1 MNRRHRTILVTGG
14 AGFVGSHLATLLK
27 RDREGAKVIAF
38 DNLKRRGS
46 ELALQRLA
54 RAGVAFVHGDVRQA
68 GDLAE
73 AGAFDLL
80 VDCSAEPSVHAGY
93 DGAAEYLVDTNL
105 GGTVRCLEA
114 ARRHGADVLF
124 LSTSRVYPIAG
135 LRGLPLARLGD
146 RLDLVPEAGG
156 PGWSH
161 AGIACEFPLAGARS
175 LYGATKLA
183 SELLVH
189 EYGAMYGLRTVVD
202 RCGVLT
208 GPWQMGK
215 VDQGFFVLWAARHLY
230 GGPLAYMGFGGEGL
244 QVRDVLHVEDL
255 HGLVDRQLASIER
268 HAGCTYNVGGGRER
282 SLSLREL
289 SALCG
294 RRIEAVKAIGGMA
307 DTAPA
312 DVPWY
317 VTDARP
323 AQDAAGWMP
332 ERSLDAILDEVFRW
346 LTDHR
351 SMLEPILGMS
361 GGHRTSERGLESEA

>member
-1 MNRRHRTILVTGG
+1 MTRAHRTILVTGG
-14 AGFVGSHLATLLK
+14 AGFVGSHLATRLK
-27 RDREGAKVIAF
+27 RDREGAQVVAF

-54 RAGVAFVHGDVRQA
+54 AAGVAFVHGDVRQA
-68 GDLAE
+68 ADLAE
-73 AGAFDLL
+73 VGAFDLM

-93 DGAAEYLVDTNL
+93 DGGAEYLVDTNL
-105 GGTVRCLEA
+105 GGTARCLEA
-114 ARRHGADVLF
+114 ARRHGADVVF

-135 LRGLPLARLGD
+135 LRGLPLERVGD
-146 RLDLVPEAGG
+146 RLDVAADAVG

-161 AGIACEFPLAGARS
+161 AGIARDFPLDGARS
-175 LYGATKLA
+175 LYGTTKLA

-244 QVRDVLHVEDL
+244 QVRDVLHVADL
-255 HGLVDRQLASIER
+255 HALLDRQLADLDR
-268 HAGCTYNVGGGRER
+268 HAGCTYNVGGGRDL

-289 SALCG
+289 SARCG
-294 RRIEAVKAIGGMA
+294 ARTGSDKEIGGVA

-317 VTDARP
+317 VTDAGAVR
-323 AQDAAGWMP
+323 AATGWVP
-332 ERSLDAILDEVFRW
+332 EHGIDAIVEDVFRW

-351 SMLEPILGMS
+351 NLLEPILGMS
-361 GGHRTSERGLESEA
+361 GGHRTSGRG